1 VLDRRSDNDIHTY
14 WVLTM
19 KTQTM
24 SHHIDAGAAQ
34 AATTSTAG
42 NDLAQPL
49 PITAAIVDADGYF
62 AALQDPSATMQRHA
76 LAPHQARSFY
86 WDAATLER
94 AIRLWQKNVRQL
106 SSDVI
111 ATDVMTAPAHLTHS
125 DDSAAARLTV
135 VWLADNSPDWIALD
149 LACARLQA
157 IAVPL
162 PTYISAPQLLHVV
175 QKLKASLQP
184 GDRIVLL
191 EQGMFTATGRSLLA
205 DLQHNMPREMA
216 VLPAVN
222 GFSTADT
229 ALEQSSEQ
237 DAAALSSAHRHAW
250 HCFGIAGRSST
261 DHHAKPDSAAPHA
274 VAHVVTHAVTHAA
287 SSSVTATGEAPACSV
302 MATTVM
308 ASSVIAPTVID
319 TATQKIT
326 FTSGSTGQPKGV
338 CLSAATQ
345 WQVAQSLIAAVSP
358 WLQPREHAHETSPLP
373 RHLCLLPLPTL
384 LENIAG
390 VYAPLFAGGEVWVAS
405 APLRGFEGS
414 RLTDPAR
421 LLRLISAV
429 APKSLILVPEL
440 LQFLVHAC
448 RQGWQAPSSL
458 QFIAVGGARVAP
470 DLLLMAQ
477 QCGLPV
483 FQGYGLSEC
492 GSVVALSNY
501 NALAANH
508 LSKTADG
515 QHLLDSVGKVLP
527 HTQVE
532 IRDGEIYVKSAFL
545 GYLGDPA
552 ATQAAATDGWVATG
566 DLGFVDADGYL
577 FVQGRRKNLL
587 ISSFGRNIH
596 PEWVEGELL
605 KSGLI
610 HQAMVVGDGQPY
622 CAALIVVNPAVLSQ
636 LALASG
642 VDAADETAQEL
653 LIQGWIDK
661 VNQQLPDY
669 AQVRRWHRVQLP
681 FSTHDQT
688 LTDNHRP
695 RRAQIMM
702 REQAAL
708 QRLYDEGSHA
718 AQTLQGAAAAVE
730 LGQGSNN
737 QFSNNQFSNNQGS
750 NNTLSDILFTTS
762 TQAQAMVLDTNFVS
776 QEPQEV

>member
-1 VLDRRSDNDIHTY
+1 VLDRRSDNNIHTY

-19 KTQTM
+19 KTQTI
-24 SHHIDAGAAQ
+24 SHHADAGAAQ

-49 PITAAIVDADGYF
+49 PMTAAIVDADGYF
-62 AALQDPSATMQRHA
+62 AALQDPSAIMQPHA
-76 LAPHQARSFY
+76 LAPDQARSFY

-111 ATDVMTAPAHLTHS
+111 ATDVMTAPVHLTNP
-125 DDSAAARLTV
+125 DNCAAARLTV

-149 LACARLQA
+149 LACARLNA

-191 EQGMFTATGRSLLA
+191 EQGMLTATGRSLLA
-205 DLQHNMPREMA
+205 DLQHSMQHNMPREMA

-222 GFSTADT
+222 GFANVDSLAERSS
-229 ALEQSSEQ
+229 EQSSEQ

-250 HCFGIAGRSST
+250 HCYGIAGRSST
-261 DHHAKPDSAAPHA
+261 DRHAKPDSAAPHA
-274 VAHVVTHAVTHAA
+274 VAHPVTHAVM
-287 SSSVTATGEAPACSV
+287 AC
-302 MATTVM
+302 
-308 ASSVIAPTVID
+308 TVID

-338 CLSAATQ
+338 CLSADTQ

-501 NALAANH
+501 DALAANH
-508 LSKTADG
+508 ASNAADG
-515 QHLLDSVGKVLP
+515 QRLLDSVGKVLP

-545 GYLGDPA
+545 GYLGDPV
-552 ATQAAATDGWVATG
+552 ATQGAATDGWVATG

-636 LALASG
+636 LVQASG

-695 RRAQIMM
+695 RRAQIMQ

-708 QRLYDEGSHA
+708 RRLYDEGSSA
-718 AQTLQGAAAAVE
+718 AKAQQGAAAASKH
-730 LGQGSNN
+730 GQGSNNPLSNNHGSNN

-776 QEPQEV
+776 QELQEV